1 METLRKVV
9 LVASATS
16 PDRAIAI
23 ERLLASAAACSGW
36 GERLEIRVGG
46 IEDGVGRPGKA
57 VLAALG
63 AAGIDAQGCDC
74 PDLRHRPDL
83 LDGAEIVV
91 CDLGGAAD
99 TLIDWDAAA
108 EAVFVVMDEIG
119 ARPVDDEDARE
130 APVGV
135 DLGAYAANID
145 EVLRRVVAGVLTD

>member
-1 METLRKVV
+1 METPRKVV

-16 PDRAIAI
+16 PDRAIAM
-23 ERLLASAAACSGW
+23 ERLLSSAAARSGW

-46 IEDGVGRPGKA
+46 IEDGAGRPGEA
-57 VLAALG
+57 VLAALA
-63 AAGIDAQGCDC
+63 AAGIDAHGCDC
-74 PDLRHRPDL
+74 PDLRRRPDL
-83 LDGAEIVV
+83 LDGVEIVV

-119 ARPVDDEDARE
+119 ARPDDDEEERE
-130 APVGV
+130 DPIGV
-135 DLGAYAANID
+135 DFGAYAANID